1 MREINYLE
9 SKYQPGADQ
18 LAIYEVMQGS
28 WTKTTKGKSMEYLG
42 KGHDPRT

>member
-1 MREINYLE
+1 MRRPKMREINYLE

-28 WTKTTKGKSMEYLG
+28 
-42 KGHDPRT
+42 